1 MVYHKS
7 VVLVTDSFSYGFIFS
22 RYLVL
27 LSMHLSSLKLWG
39 LRGLSPSSCRA
50 APNGDTEK
58 LWRKRVAGVDDAMRE
73 DERQRMR
80 ECD

>member
-50 APNGDTEK
+50 APNGDTY
-58 LWRKRVAGVDDAMRE
+58 
-73 DERQRMR
+73 
-80 ECD
+80 